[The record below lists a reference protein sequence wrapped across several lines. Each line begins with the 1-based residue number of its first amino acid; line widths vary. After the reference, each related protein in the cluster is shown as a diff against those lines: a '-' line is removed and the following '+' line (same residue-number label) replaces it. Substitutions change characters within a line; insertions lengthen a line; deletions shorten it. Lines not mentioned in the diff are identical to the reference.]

1 MSTAYAVNKTYG
13 GLDVSL
19 KDTAVRIV
27 DDAGKIVFEGKL
39 SSDPAVIAKCLE
51 RAGLE
56 SGMTSPWLWSSSASW
71 AHLSSAST
79 VAMRIACYPSI
90 AVARKLAIILHAIW
104 RNDTVFEWQTTEALA
119 A

>member
-1 MSTAYAVNKTYG
+1 MSAAYAVNKTYA

-56 SGMTSPWLWSSSASW
+56 SGMTSPWLWRELRQLGAPVICLDSRH
-71 AHLSSAST
+71 AHRVLSIDRRGAQARYHSPRHLAQRHCLR
-79 VAMRIACYPSI
+79 VAD
-90 AVARKLAIILHAIW
+90 H
-104 RNDTVFEWQTTEALA
+104 
-119 A
+119 